1 MNETITIVPAHANS
15 EQKKKLLKTG
25 LKAIKTPKIV
35 TTNCPVDDETYEL
48 CDYVIYDKRNPRLMA
63 SDYSIYGVDYWF
75 QITTVDE
82 NGNFSNRI
90 QKQCEFD
97 HGFAAYTLIANGI
110 KCAKAMGFKNCNI
123 IEYDYEW
130 DDEVMISHENELK
143 NNDAV
148 FYRYTPSEW
157 GGEAYNSSFFSGK
170 SDALLH
176 FFGKYN
182 ELDSYYRN
190 NLPTPGAKLFERVL
204 YYGMQGSEY
213 SIKEFSTDYIKKKL
227 KYDQSKRV

>member
-15 EQKKKLLKTG
+15 EQKKKLLKNG
-25 LKAIKTPKIV
+25 LMAIKTPKIV
-35 TTNCPVDDETYEL
+35 STNFPVDDETYEL

-63 SDYSIYGVDYWF
+63 ADYSIYGVDYWF
-75 QITTVDE
+75 QKFV
-82 NGNFSNRI
+82 GNDNI
-90 QKQCEFD
+90 VEQCKFD

-110 KCAKAMGFKNCNI
+110 KCAKAMGFKNCNV

-130 DDEVMISHENELK
+130 DDEVMITHENELK

-157 GGEAYNSSFFSGK
+157 NGVAYNSSFFSGK

-190 NLPTPGAKLFERVL
+190 HLPTPGPKLLERVL
-204 YYGMQGSEY
+204 YYGMQGAEHK
-213 SIKEFSTDYIKKKL
+213 IKEFSTDYIKKKL